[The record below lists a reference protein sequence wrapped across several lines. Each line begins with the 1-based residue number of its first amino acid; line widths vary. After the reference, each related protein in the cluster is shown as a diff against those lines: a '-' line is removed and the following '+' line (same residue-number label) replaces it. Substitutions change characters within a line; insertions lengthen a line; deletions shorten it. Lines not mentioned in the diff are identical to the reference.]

1 MKDAKEKHTEAVK
14 KWKEKLAKYEELGNY
29 AVATDQKIV
38 NKVIDAN
45 FTKASAVLVGGA
57 SEIEKAAQTAARNAI
72 ATALHKYYTD
82 VNAKVGLET
91 EKFKINMGV
100 VGDVEK
106 TLVDWLSDTTLN
118 GTYLNEIL
126 DKTGGWGTIESF
138 KSALVLGEN
147 TAFITEIGKN
157 TTKEDLKQ
165 ASLDAFGPA
174 YLYLEG
180 AEYLTVQPSEADIT
194 SVGCG

>member
-1 MKDAKEKHTEAVK
+1 MQRKTYRGCK

-106 TLVDWLSDTTLN
+106 HW
-118 GTYLNEIL
+118 
-126 DKTGGWGTIESF
+126 
-138 KSALVLGEN
+138 
-147 TAFITEIGKN
+147 
-157 TTKEDLKQ
+157 
-165 ASLDAFGPA
+165 
-174 YLYLEG
+174 
-180 AEYLTVQPSEADIT
+180 
-194 SVGCG
+194 